1 MALDFSVREYWDRL
15 AVVTGLYNPDLSYLK
30 RGATL
35 VRLKDEGGGVHKFA
49 AHPGQIE
56 LLDALCGGE
65 RFVQAVC
72 GARWGKSKWGGFLAG
87 GGLMQANKNIWAV
100 APSYEQGRKILGY
113 TLDTLEKAGMVHD
126 VHYKFKESRLII
138 TTRWGSFFQLKSA
151 EREYSLDSE
160 ELDFVVEEEGAK
172 YKPRVRNRIR
182 PRLID
187 RQGQDYSQ
195 STPVGHNYF
204 YNMFEGEEFYS
215 LQSPTAIN
223 PFLPP
228 GELELMK
235 EHYDPLSYKQEIEA
249 QFVAF
254 AGMVF
259 FMFERGTHCVQP
271 GEVDI
276 SDWPV
281 SVVVDPGLRDPCA
294 ITWFANSGGSGSG
307 SDDYIIRSIRKKD
320 MLFPEVAQIINKYEP
335 ERGYEK
341 YIYDPYGG
349 DKRSQETNHNFRT
362 WMEDNQT
369 DKFGNSIYFKG
380 YRSGKQERII
390 SARSRMLNMKNQIK
404 LKIVNCPETQT
415 IIRSVE
421 NWHYPESETNTQ
433 DKPVHDINSHECDN
447 ICNYCGYNYGGR
459 IETKEWIA

>member
-1 MALDFSVREYWDRL
+1 MALNFAFRPYWDRL
-15 AVVTGLYNPDLSYLK
+15 AVLTGLYTPDLSYLK
-30 RGATL
+30 RGAAL
-35 VRLKDEGGGVHKFA
+35 VEMAGKDGRIHKFA
-49 AHPGQIE
+49 AHPGQLQ

-65 RFVQAVC
+65 RFVQAVW
-72 GARWGKSKWGGFLAG
+72 GARGGKSQWGGFLLG
-87 GGLMQANKNIWAV
+87 GGLMQSNKNMWAV

-113 TLDTLEKAGMVHD
+113 TIDTLEKAGMKHD

-138 TTRWGSFFQLKSA
+138 TTKWGSFMQLKSA

-172 YKPRVRNRIR
+172 FKPRVRNRIR

-187 RQGQDYSQ
+187 RLGQDYSQ

-204 YNMFEGEEFYS
+204 YDMFEGDEFYS
-215 LQSPTAIN
+215 LQFPTTIN
-223 PFLPP
+223 PFLPE
-228 GELELMK
+228 GEIELMK

-259 FMFERGTHCVQP
+259 FMFERATHTVKP
-271 GEVDI
+271 GAVKI

-294 ITWFANSGGSGSG
+294 ITWIANSGGRDSGSE
-307 SDDYIIRSIRKKD
+307 DYIIRSIRKKD
-320 MLFPEVAQIINKYEP
+320 MLFPEVATLIDKYEP
-335 ERGYEK
+335 ERGYEDH
-341 YIYDPYGG
+341 IYDPYGG
-349 DKRSQETNHNFRT
+349 DARSQETNYNFRT
-362 WMEDNQT
+362 WMEDHQT
-369 DKFGNSIYFKG
+369 DKFGEPVVFKG

-390 SARSRMLNMKNQIK
+390 AARSRMLNMKNEIK
-404 LKIVNCPETQT
+404 LKIVDCPETKT

-447 ICNYCGYNYGGR
+447 ICNYCGYNYGKR
-459 IETKEWIA
+459 FEARSWSA